1 MQYRV
6 KKKANIFNKFFA
18 WKCVPLNNDGYIP
31 HCQRYMTNAKIS
43 SIKFENKNIINAIK
57 ALYPCKAHGYNDISI
72 KMLKICVSAILKP
85 YRILL

>member
-1 MQYRV
+1 
-6 KKKANIFNKFFA
+6 
-18 WKCVPLNNDGYIP
+18 
-31 HCQRYMTNAKIS
+31 MTNAKIS